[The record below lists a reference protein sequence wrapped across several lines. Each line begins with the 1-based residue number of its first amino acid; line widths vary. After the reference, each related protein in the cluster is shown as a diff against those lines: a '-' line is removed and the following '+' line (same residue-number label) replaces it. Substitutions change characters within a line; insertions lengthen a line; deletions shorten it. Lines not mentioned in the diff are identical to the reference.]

1 MKEVIEL
8 IITTGFFLVGAGVV
22 GIVFG
27 FIGGVVFGKGH
38 KGHE

>member
-1 MKEVIEL
+1 MEVIEL
-8 IITTGFFLVGAGVV
+8 IITTGFFLVGCAIV

-27 FIGGVVFGKGH
+27 FIGGVTLGKGH

>member
-1 MKEVIEL
+1 MAIAKW
-8 IITTGFFLVGAGVV
+8 IISTVFLLVGA

-27 FIGGVVFGKGH
+27 FIGGIVFGKGH

>member
-1 MKEVIEL
+1 MTIAKW
-8 IITTGFFLVGAGVV
+8 IISTVFLLVGAGIV

-27 FIGGVVFGKGH
+27 FIGGIVFGKGH

>member
-1 MKEVIEL
+1 MALTEAIVR
-8 IITTGFFLVGAGVV
+8 TGFLLVGVGIA